1 MVPVK
6 KHEASEFSKA
16 AAFRNNFSKAAAFRN
31 NFFLTFAAD
40 FIAISIF
47 IALSYKYVITKTYC
61 L

>member
-6 KHEASEFSKA
+6 KHEASE
-16 AAFRNNFSKAAAFRN
+16 FSKAAAFRN